1 MTTENNLSDL
11 SLPPTHVVTGSHDY
25 THDHNTIMDL
35 IHYDVTEVKWQ
46 CYLGDICI
54 ETVEA
59 LNELVSSD
67 SCERLNLEGKAII
80 QVVSL

>member
-35 IHYDVTEVKWQ
+35 IHNDITEVKWR
-46 CYLGDICI
+46 CYLGD
-54 ETVEA
+54 TVEA
-59 LNELVSSD
+59 LNELVSLD
-67 SCERLNLEGKAII
+67 SCEQLNPEGKAII
-80 QVVSL
+80 